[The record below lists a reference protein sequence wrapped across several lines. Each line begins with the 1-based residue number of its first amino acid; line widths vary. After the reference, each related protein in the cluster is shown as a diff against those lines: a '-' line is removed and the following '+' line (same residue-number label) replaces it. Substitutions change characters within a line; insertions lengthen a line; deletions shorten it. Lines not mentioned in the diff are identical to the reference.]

1 MFFMTRD
8 LGYVNKIFRG
18 LSEPE
23 LEKLWIAAAE
33 TYAIGGAC
41 QLLHVVDHVVASRGC
56 RLYLP
61 ARKEGII
68 PGASNLRLPRF
79 VGDRLA
85 RQAILSGLE
94 FEAGTPRGDLLCD
107 EVVDAQA
114 VDDALAARIEA
125 LTSSGLVN
133 AAANRKALRVGQEPL
148 ELFREYMAVVA
159 KEQARCYLSPALVRN
174 LEEHWRAHER
184 DL

>member
-1 MFFMTRD
+1 
-8 LGYVNKIFRG
+8 V
-18 LSEPE
+18 
-23 LEKLWIAAAE
+23 AAAE

-41 QLLHVVDHVVASRGC
+41 QLLHVVDHVIAGRGC

-94 FEAGTPRGDLLCD
+94 FEAGTPPAELICD
-107 EVVDAQA
+107 EVVDQ
-114 VDDALAARIEA
+114 DELDAALSARIDA

-133 AAANRKALRVGQEPL
+133 AAANRRALRIGQEPL
-148 ELFREYMAVVA
+148 DVFREYMATFSR
-159 KEQARCYLSPALVRN
+159 EQAYCHLSPALVHN

-184 DL
+184 NV